1 MCVGA
6 AGLISS
12 NAKTSSSRYTS
23 VEGIFPSIILQNKQ
37 SSDMV
42 NSAFKRINGYLDYSI
57 LLMRYLKIKSISLLA
72 SAFMVVSMMAVGQ
85 GEVIEYGYRI
95 LNTYPHNIN
104 AFTQGL
110 IYHEGYLYEGTG
122 KNGLS
127 SLSKINLENGE
138 VLMTK
143 RLNRRYFG
151 EGIEVVDNKIYQLT
165 WQSNMVFVWD
175 KINFE
180 QLGTHY
186 NPTEGW
192 GLAYDGK
199 QLILSDGTSSLR
211 FLDPESFSIQRQV
224 MVTFNGNPLSNINEL
239 EYINGEIW
247 ANIWQTNIIVRINP
261 DTGVVTSFVDLTGL
275 SDETQLGSNEAVLN
289 GIAWDAQAGRLFLTG
304 KHWANIFEIEVFLR

>member
-1 MCVGA
+1 
-6 AGLISS
+6 
-12 NAKTSSSRYTS
+12 
-23 VEGIFPSIILQNKQ
+23 
-37 SSDMV
+37 
-42 NSAFKRINGYLDYSI
+42 
-57 LLMRYLKIKSISLLA
+57 MRYLKIKSISLLA
-72 SAFMVVSMMAVGQ
+72 SASMAVSMMAVGQ

>member
-1 MCVGA
+1 
-6 AGLISS
+6 
-12 NAKTSSSRYTS
+12 
-23 VEGIFPSIILQNKQ
+23 
-37 SSDMV
+37 
-42 NSAFKRINGYLDYSI
+42 
-57 LLMRYLKIKSISLLA
+57 MRYLKIKSISLLA
-72 SAFMVVSMMAVGQ
+72 SASMVVSMMAVAQ

-224 MVTFNGNPLSNINEL
+224 MVTFNGNPLSSINEL